1 MCLRVWLFILQ
12 ILDTNN
18 MKKIYKYRI
27 EVTDDQNIE
36 MPVGAKILTV
46 QTQNGVPCI
55 WAMVDP
61 NAEKERVHIRVHG
74 IQFKTATGWNT

>member
-1 MCLRVWLFILQ
+1 
-12 ILDTNN
+12 

-46 QTQNGVPCI
+46 QTQ
-55 WAMVDP
+55 MVFL
-61 NAEKERVHIRVHG
+61 AFGQWLILMLKKKEYISEYMVQG

>member
-1 MCLRVWLFILQ
+1 
-12 ILDTNN
+12 

-61 NAEKERVHIRVHG
+61 NAEKKEYISEYMVQG